1 MPTRTAASLVVLVLA
16 SAVPAAAAAQ
26 PFCEPSSPSSPST
39 APTCS
44 RDHMVVATVGH
55 ILRLDLST
63 LTTTML
69 APARAQFDSA
79 RLATSPDQLP
89 LTTGPVVTVHAN
101 RPWVL
106 KVMAASRDFTF
117 DPDPRYQ
124 VARPTGKPA
133 GDLAWSTRPERG
145 FLPLSP
151 SAPADVASNAA
162 AGSYAQHVI
171 YFRTRWVYAQDV
183 PGLYGLYVTFTLT
196 GS

>member
-1 MPTRTAASLVVLVLA
+1 MPERRAAPLLLILLA
-16 SAVPAAAAAQ
+16 SAAPAAAAAQ
-26 PFCEPSSPSSPST
+26 AFCEPVAPSP

-44 RDHMVVATVGH
+44 RDHQVVATVGH

-63 LTTTML
+63 LTTAMA

-79 RLATSPDQLP
+79 RAASSLDQLP
-89 LTTGPVVTVHAN
+89 LTTGPVVSVHAN

-124 VARPTGKPA
+124 VARAVGKPA
-133 GDLAWSTRPERG
+133 SDLAWSTRAERG

-151 SAPADVASNAA
+151 SAPADVASSIAG
-162 AGSYAQHVI
+162 GSYAQHVI
-171 YFRTRWVYAQDV
+171 YFRTRWVYAHDV
-183 PGLYGLYVTFTLT
+183 PGVYGLYVTFTLT

>member
-1 MPTRTAASLVVLVLA
+1 MLPRVGAFPLLILLA
-16 SAVPAAAAAQ
+16 SAAPVAAAAQ
-26 PFCEPSSPSSPST
+26 AFCEPTTPAG

-69 APARAQFDSA
+69 SPSRAQFDSA
-79 RLATSPDQLP
+79 RLATSVDQLP
-89 LTTGPVVTVHAN
+89 LTTGPVVSVHAN

-106 KVMAASRDFTF
+106 KVMAASRDFSF

-124 VARPTGKPA
+124 VARAIAKPA
-133 GDLAWSTRPERG
+133 SDLAWSTRPERG

-151 SAPADVASNAA
+151 SAPADVASSVA

-171 YFRTRWVYAQDV
+171 YFRTRWVYAHDV
-183 PGLYGLYVTFTLT
+183 PGLYGIHVTFTLT